1 MFQELQIKTFSLG
14 GLDTNYYLLYTHNEG
29 VIIDPGDEATFIAE
43 KIQEFKFSPCA
54 IVATHGH
61 FDHVLAAGELQLIF
75 NIPFYLH
82 QNDLF
87 LLKNMCTSATHWLG
101 RPVKHPIPQKIITVQ
116 ENDVI
121 GCADYHLKIIETPGH
136 TPGSICLTI
145 NFNQRASPNRS
156 VDQFD
161 PFKSIVFTG
170 DTLFKG
176 GIGRYDF
183 SYSSKEELDGSLR
196 KLEFL
201 PQETV
206 IYPGHGEATTIGH
219 ESPAIL

>member
-14 GLDTNYYLLYTHNEG
+14 ELATNCYLLYTHNEG
-29 VIIDPGDEATFIAE
+29 IIIDPGDEATFIAE
-43 KIQEFKFSPCA
+43 KIQELAFSPRA

-101 RPVKHPIPQKIITVQ
+101 RSVKHPIPQKIITVQ

-136 TPGSICLTI
+136 TPGSISLQLIISDCNRLQRIVTD
-145 NFNQRASPNRS
+145 FNRYQP
-156 VDQFD
+156 
-161 PFKSIVFTG
+161 IVFTG

-183 SYSSKEELDGSLR
+183 SYSSKEELDDSLR
-196 KLEFL
+196 KLDFL

-206 IYPGHGEATTIGH
+206 VYPGHGETTTIGH